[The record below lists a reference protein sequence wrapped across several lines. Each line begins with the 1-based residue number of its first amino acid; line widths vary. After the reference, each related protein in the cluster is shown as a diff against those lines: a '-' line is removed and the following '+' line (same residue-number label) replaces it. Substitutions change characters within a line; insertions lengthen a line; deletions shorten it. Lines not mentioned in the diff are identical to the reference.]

1 MRAGASQR
9 LDKGLETVADG
20 AQVKGHTPS
29 RIDRGLRLYRCES
42 LDARPRLRPAQ

>member
-29 RIDRGLRLYRCES
+29 RIDEDCVFI
-42 LDARPRLRPAQ
+42 AVKV